1 MLFAMAN
8 IGLPGT
14 GAFVG
19 ELLVMIGAIQ
29 VGFWVAL
36 LSGMS
41 MILGAVYMLVLYRR
55 VMFGAVRGVLGTLR
69 DLTAPEL
76 AVLAPLALIT
86 LWMGIYPSSFTRVF
100 DPGVRVLA
108 QMEHDSQAGP
118 QQARIPGVLSVA
130 TRGP

>member
-1 MLFAMAN
+1 
-8 IGLPGT
+8 
-14 GAFVG
+14 
-19 ELLVMIGAIQ
+19 MIGAIQ

-55 VMFGAVRGVLGTLR
+55 VMFGAAKGALGALR
-69 DLTAPEL
+69 DLTGPEL

-108 QMEHDSQAGP
+108 QMEHDSQRAP
-118 QQARIPGVLSVA
+118 QQAMLPGLSEA
-130 TRGP
+130 AR